1 MNYKEIKKKHETTV
15 NALMEQHKV
24 FWAFSNEQLEEGK
37 EMLKLAIYEHLQKVR
52 EAVENELTNSD
63 IQGVM
68 EAEAENIFELF
79 QLSRIEEKKKIEIE
93 LGEFLDEPDLSRVK
107 NLI

>member
-1 MNYKEIKKKHETTV
+1 
-15 NALMEQHKV
+15 
-24 FWAFSNEQLEEGK
+24 
-37 EMLKLAIYEHLQKVR
+37 MLKLAIYDYLQKVR
-52 EAVENELTNSD
+52 EAVENELSNGD

>member
-1 MNYKEIKKKHETTV
+1 MNK
-15 NALMEQHKV
+15 
-24 FWAFSNEQLEEGK
+24 K
-37 EMLKLAIYEHLQKVR
+37 EMLKLAIYDYLQKVR
-52 EAVENELTNSD
+52 EAVENELSNGD

>member
-1 MNYKEIKKKHETTV
+1 
-15 NALMEQHKV
+15 
-24 FWAFSNEQLEEGK
+24 
-37 EMLKLAIYEHLQKVR
+37 MLKQVIYDHLQKVR
-52 EAVENELTNSD
+52 EAVENELSNGD

-68 EAEAENIFELF
+68 EAEAENIFEVF